1 MKEKEATVAN
11 QDICNQCGTVIDA
24 GDPSGLCAQCGTA
37 KEGAGAGEGGG
48 GAIEPP
54 VQYDSEPHGNEPFE
68 SFPTRPAGVGN
79 TEDNAEIKVRR

>member
-1 MKEKEATVAN
+1 VAN

-37 KEGAGAGEGGG
+37 KEGA
-48 GAIEPP
+48 AIEPP
-54 VQYDSEPHGNEPFE
+54 VRYDSEPHGNEPVE
-68 SFPTRPAGVGN
+68 SFPTKPAGVGN